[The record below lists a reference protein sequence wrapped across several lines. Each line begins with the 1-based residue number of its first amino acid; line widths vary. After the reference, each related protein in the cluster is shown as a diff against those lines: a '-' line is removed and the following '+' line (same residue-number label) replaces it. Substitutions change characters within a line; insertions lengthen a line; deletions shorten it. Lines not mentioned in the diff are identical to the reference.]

1 MLDHLTSRAL
11 IDGII
16 NADSKTKGNL
26 GQRCAAHLGL
36 EPGTSG
42 KDGGIDG
49 VGFINQQKIYFQSK
63 LINQP
68 LDAVFADYLY
78 GNLVRHKANI
88 GIVLTGIGYTS
99 GVSQR
104 LREFDDIDQFK
115 IHLLTLHDYF
125 NETLNFQAASKD
137 LPHLRDL
144 GIEKW
149 LAK

>member
-1 MLDHLTSRAL
+1 MLDHLASRAL
-11 IDGII
+11 VDGII
-16 NADSKTKGNL
+16 NADSKTKGIL

-36 EPGTSG
+36 EPGSSG

-63 LINQP
+63 LRNRP
-68 LDAVFADYLY
+68 LNAEFADYLY
-78 GNLVRHKANI
+78 SNLVRHKANI

-99 GVSQR
+99 GVRQR
-104 LREFDDIDQFK
+104 LREFDDIDKFK

-125 NETLNFQAASKD
+125 NETPDFQAALKD
-137 LPHLRDL
+137 LPPLRDL

-149 LAK
+149 

>member
-1 MLDHLTSRAL
+1 MLDHLASRAL
-11 IDGII
+11 VDGII
-16 NADSKTKGNL
+16 NADSKTKGHL

-36 EPGTSG
+36 EPGPLG

-63 LINQP
+63 LINRP
-68 LDAVFADYLY
+68 LNAEFADSLY

-104 LREFDDIDQFK
+104 LKEFDDIDQFK

-125 NETLNFQAASKD
+125 NETPAFQTASKD
-137 LPHLRDL
+137 LPPLRDL
-144 GIEKW
+144 GIEKS
-149 LAK
+149 L